1 MQPQPERLI
10 SIFLPTRARFQS
22 GYLKRAID
30 SVLAQTHKNFELFII
45 DDASNDGTAG
55 LVQSVCAKDARVRHI
70 RNEHHI
76 GLPAISVAKGYL
88 QASGDCFA
96 FVFDDGEWF
105 PDHLEKLSAAIDN
118 SSRPQLVWGKTR
130 VIQEHKIEDLG
141 QPFDRELLKRVNYL
155 GNPSV
160 MFNRAAVE
168 RAGFFDP
175 HIVLKRVNDWDLWRR
190 MAEKDVSMTFIP
202 ELVCVENG
210 IMLADSL
217 GNSVTINMDLS
228 VRMVESNRDWRLSP
242 QRVADYL
249 EEADQPEDWM
259 SNDDV
264 RRLNELALEHYIRVN
279 NHHKVL
285 HYCRVV
291 CETARMASRETIES
305 WSDSALLMNA
315 VSHAQSSGILS
326 ADSHC
331 RKQYIQIAL
340 QLAETTQKNLELES
354 ELVAIKAELKEL
366 RDEMQTLLKSS
377 SWSIT
382 RPLREV
388 KSLFH
393 NR

>member
-1 MQPQPERLI
+1 MQSQSQRLI
-10 SIFLPTRARFQS
+10 SIFLPTRARFHG
-22 GYLKRAID
+22 GYLERAIN
-30 SVLAQTHKNFELFII
+30 SVLAQTHKTFELFII
-45 DDASNDGTAG
+45 DDASVDGTAG
-55 LVQSVCAKDARVRHI
+55 LVQSICAKDPRVRHI

-76 GLPAISVAKGYL
+76 GLPAISVAKAYL
-88 QASGDCFA
+88 QASADCFA

-105 PDHLEKLSAAIDN
+105 PDHLEKLGAAIDN
-118 SSRPQLVWGKTR
+118 SSRPQMVWGKTR
-130 VIQEHKIEDLG
+130 VVQQHKTEDLG
-141 QPFDRELLKRVNYL
+141 QPFDRELLKRINYL

-279 NHHKVL
+279 NHDKVL
-285 HYCRVV
+285 NYCRVV
-291 CETARMASRETIES
+291 CETAGLASRETIES

-326 ADSHC
+326 QDSYF
-331 RKQYIQIAL
+331 RKQYLQIAM
-340 QLAETTQKNLELES
+340 QFGEASQKNLQVELE
-354 ELVAIKAELKEL
+354 LAAAKAELKQL
-366 RDEMQTLLKSS
+366 KDEMQTLLSSS